1 MTQPRQLSRA
11 RRSLAAFAALAL
23 AAATLLIPAASV
35 AAADPTDMVLKWNEY
50 AIVTI
55 GNSPTAVDP
64 VRPGLGQGP
73 PVSVIHLAMVQG
85 AVYDAVNAIDG
96 TRKPYLAGLDAPAGA
111 SQAAAA
117 ATAAHHVLDGLI
129 PATLPLVKASNNK
142 FLTDSLGLIANGP
155 AKTAGIEVG
164 AEAGAAMLANRV
176 GDGRFGSH
184 TFPVG
189 TGVGQWR
196 LVGPSTVNQN
206 VFGWA
211 AFVRP
216 FTMRSPDQF
225 RTEGPLDIESAEYAA
240 EFNEVKALGAQVDSS
255 RTPEQEALARF
266 VTANPIPF
274 MNKGLREVAADEGLL
289 TSEQARLFALTSMAS
304 ADALIGCFN
313 DKNFWR
319 FWRPQT
325 AIREAADDGNP
336 LTEPDEDWLSF
347 FQTPGYPDHPSGYNC
362 YTAAMMHGAK
372 RFFGSDKTDLDLTS
386 PGTTPPTTRQYDRF
400 TDVIDDTIDG
410 RIYTGF
416 HFRTP
421 DVQGAWLGMRA
432 ANWAASHYFK
442 PAN

>member
-1 MTQPRQLSRA
+1 MTTARKSTRA
-11 RRSLAAFAALAL
+11 RRPLAALAALAL

-50 AIVTI
+50 AIITL

-73 PVSVIHLAMVQG
+73 PVSAIHLAMVQG

-96 TRKPYLAGLDAPAGA
+96 TRRPYLAGLDAPAGA

-129 PATLPLVKASNNK
+129 PATLPNVKASNNK
-142 FLTDSLGLIANGP
+142 FYTDSLDEIANGP
-155 AKTAGIEVG
+155 AETAGIEVG
-164 AEAGAAMLANRV
+164 ADAAAAMLANRV

-184 TFPVG
+184 TFRVG
-189 TGVGQWR
+189 TEVGEWR
-196 LVGPSTVNQN
+196 LVPPANANS
-206 VFGWA
+206 FGWA

-225 RTEGPLDIESAEYAA
+225 RTAGPLDIESARYAV

-255 RTPEQEALARF
+255 RTPEQEVLARF
-266 VTANPIPF
+266 VSANPLPF
-274 MNKGLREVAADEGLL
+274 MNKGLRDVATDRGLS
-289 TSEQARLFALTSMAS
+289 TSRQARLFALTSMAS

-313 DKNFWR
+313 DKDFWN

-325 AIREAADDGNP
+325 AIQEAADDGNP
-336 LTEPDEDWLSF
+336 ATEPDEDWLSMF
-347 FQTPGYPDHPSGYNC
+347 PTPGYPDHPSGYNC

-372 RFFGSDKTDLDLTS
+372 RFFGSDRVDLDLTS
-386 PGTTPPTTRQYDRF
+386 PGTTPPTTRHYDRF
-400 TDVIDDTIDG
+400 TDVIDDTIEG

-442 PAN
+442 PGN

>member
-1 MTQPRQLSRA
+1 MTRSRQVSRA
-11 RRSLAAFAALAL
+11 QRPLAAVAALAL
-23 AAATLLIPAASV
+23 AAATILIPAASV
-35 AAADPTDMVLKWNEY
+35 AAADPTDMVLDWNEY
-50 AIVTI
+50 AIITL
-55 GNSPTAVDP
+55 GNSPTAMDP

-73 PVSVIHLAMVQG
+73 PVSAIHLAMVQG

-96 TRKPYLAGLDAPAGA
+96 TRKPYLAGLDAAADA

-129 PATLPLVKASNNK
+129 PAALANVKASNDK

-164 AEAGAAMLANRV
+164 AEAAAAMLTNRV

-184 TFPVG
+184 TFATSDEVG
-189 TGVGQWR
+189 KWR
-196 LVGPSTVNQN
+196 LVPPANAN
-206 VFGWA
+206 LFGWA
-211 AFVRP
+211 AFVKP

-266 VTANPIPF
+266 VTANPLPF
-274 MNKGLREVAADEGLL
+274 MNKGLRDVATNEGLS
-289 TSEQARLFALTSMAS
+289 TSQQARLFALTSMAS
-304 ADALIGCFN
+304 ADALIGCWN
-313 DKNFWR
+313 DKDFWNV
-319 FWRPQT
+319 WRPQT

-336 LTEPDEDWLSF
+336 ATEPDEDWLSF
-347 FQTPGYPDHPSGYNC
+347 FATPGYPDHPSGYNC

-400 TDVIDDTIDG
+400 TDVIKDTIDG